1 MTLRNSSAFLFD
13 DIRVEPATFRAF
25 KAGQAIQLEPKALKL
40 LLFLI
45 ENRER
50 LIEKEEILNTI
61 WSGTYVTENALTRE
75 IAKLRKLLGDDPK
88 APKYIQTVHTRGY
101 RFIAELNE
109 ASDGDGPG
117 SAQVQDAE
125 SVARPEGFLAPAPPI
140 GVPTIPAES
149 TIAKRSYSH
158 RAMTTAITMVIA
170 MAVVSGIVAWKRRP
184 PIISPPALAANS
196 VAVLP
201 FKTSVRDEEYLGVE
215 LADALVSRL
224 SNGTKLSVSPIAA
237 ALHYGQMN
245 QDPRTIGSLMKV
257 DYVLYGDIDR
267 TAQRMATHLIRVQDG
282 VALLDESYE
291 EKFDDIF
298 RLEDALCSKVLNS
311 LLVTLDHEEKQG
323 LQKRYTQNQQAYESF
338 LKAHFFMGKTTRADT
353 DRSIE
358 LFQQAIDLDPKY
370 AMAYA
375 GLSDSYMRLRLFG
388 VPPTDFLP
396 KSRAAVMKALELDDT
411 VPYAHSML
419 GRIAYQYDWDF
430 SRAEREY
437 ARARELDPELT
448 HAWFG
453 FLLLILNRANEAETE
468 QQAFE
473 KFLPFSPS
481 INLAQ
486 HFYFTGQYDR
496 AVDNLNGKLAGS
508 PNVASLHEWLGLAY
522 EQQSRS
528 QQAVEEFQKA
538 ISLSDGVDGLGSLGH
553 LYARSGKKDDA
564 QKILQ
569 RIDEVNKRLYISPY
583 QKAVIYTALGKTDL
597 ALAEIE
603 KAYNQRSLLPPSVRF
618 DPRLNELRRDPR
630 FQDFLRRTGMPL

>member
-25 KAGQAIQLEPKALKL
+25 KAGQAISLEPKALRL
-40 LLFLI
+40 LLFLV
-45 ENRER
+45 ENRDR

-88 APKYIQTVHTRGY
+88 APKYIETVHTRGY
-101 RFIAELNE
+101 RFIAELVE
-109 ASDGDGPG
+109 ASSEESTHNAQAQDG
-117 SAQVQDAE
+117 AAL
-125 SVARPEGFLAPAPPI
+125 ARPEGSLAPAPPI
-140 GVPTIPAES
+140 AAATVEGMTATRVHFHRLMTIV
-149 TIAKRSYSH
+149 
-158 RAMTTAITMVIA
+158 ITMAIALVVIG
-170 MAVVSGIVAWKRRP
+170 AVVAWKRRSAVS
-184 PIISPPALAANS
+184 SPPVVAANS

-201 FKTSVRDEEYLGVE
+201 FKTSVPDEEYLGVE
-215 LADALVSRL
+215 IADALVTRL
-224 SNGTKLSVSPIAA
+224 SNGTKLSVIPIAA
-237 ALHYGQMN
+237 ALHYGQTN

-257 DYVLYGDIDR
+257 DYVLYGEIDR
-267 TAQRMATHLIRVQDG
+267 TGQHMSTHLIRVQDG
-282 VALLDESYE
+282 VALLDETYD

-298 RLEDALCSKVLNS
+298 RLEDSLCAKVLNS

-323 LQKRYTQNQQAYESF
+323 AQKRYTENQQAYETF
-338 LKAHFFMGKTTRADT
+338 LKAHFFMGKATRPDT

-358 LFQQAIDLDPKY
+358 LFRQAVDLDPKY

-375 GLSDSYMRLRLFG
+375 GLSDVYMRLRLFG
-388 VPPTDFLP
+388 VPPADFLP
-396 KSRAAVMKALELDDT
+396 KSRAAVMKALELDEK

-430 SRAEREY
+430 PRAEREF
-437 ARARELDPELT
+437 ARARELDPKLT

-453 FLLLILNRANEAETE
+453 FLLLILNRANEAEAE
-468 QQAFE
+468 QLTFE
-473 KFLPFSPS
+473 QFLPFSQSP
-481 INLAQ
+481 NLAQ

-496 AVDNLNGKLAGS
+496 AVDNLNGKLAAS
-508 PNVASLHEWLGLAY
+508 PNNAPLHEWLGLAY

-528 QQAVEEFQKA
+528 QEAIEEFQKA

-553 LYARSGKKDDA
+553 LYARSGKKDEA

-569 RIDEVNKRLYISPY
+569 KIDEVNKRLYVSPY
-583 QKAVIYTALGKTDL
+583 QKAVIYAALEKPDQ
-597 ALAEIE
+597 ALAEIG
-603 KAYNQRSLLPPSVRF
+603 KAYNQRSLLPTSLRF